1 LVEDVKLRVRGDA
14 EAHLVAFAFLVV
26 FAHEAAEGSAAFVL
40 VEAGV
45 VVVVKDQLAG
55 EGSSPLR
62 RTHAAD
68 GEGVGGI
75 LVAEGHEVGWPGAE
89 EGDHHV
95 AGDTLLK
102 AVGAPKDPGEA
113 PGETRVGKVALER

>member
-55 EGSSPLR
+55 EGSSPSAGRMQPMVRVLAAFLLR
-62 RTHAAD
+62 KATRSAGRERRRATTMSRVIPCLKLWGRPRTRARH
-68 GEGVGGI
+68 
-75 LVAEGHEVGWPGAE
+75 
-89 EGDHHV
+89 
-95 AGDTLLK
+95 
-102 AVGAPKDPGEA
+102 
-113 PGETRVGKVALER
+113 RVRRE